1 MNFSNIKQPNF
12 KNSIAR
18 IVKEIQTQICI
29 DVDVEILEGILKDE
43 LNEQSSL
50 IHQYYE
56 EEYHHEISSAYADGI
71 D

>member
-56 EEYHHEISSAYADGI
+56 EEYYHEISSAYADGI